1 MPGTVSPQ
9 HMQRIV
15 LFVSGFLLLNQLS
28 AQDGCSSALPITSG
42 TYLVSAVNG
51 PEAPPFNCTTGEPAT
66 AAEWYSFTPTSDHG
80 LKVSSELLVNT
91 GGDTRFHIY
100 RGSCGSLT
108 CVGGDDDAGS
118 IGNGYLS
125 IDSLNV
131 MAGNT
136 YYIVWDN
143 RWSSAGFTFEVTV
156 IPSFTEP
163 LGFTTVS
170 NPTEGYVLAVVDM
183 NDDQLDDI
191 VTVDSTRIL
200 VHYQQADGSLEVTT
214 FPTTEADNEPS
225 WSLCAGDLNGDGHND
240 LVYGGGQGVTLMLT
254 NSEGTAFTEV
264 SYPQYV
270 FSQRSNMVDINNDG
284 DLDAF
289 VCHDVDPNVFFMNNG
304 SGGFT
309 FNQGGLGD
317 DVNGGN
323 YGSIWIDYDNDRDL
337 DLFIAKCRGGQSLS
351 AIDEMHRNNGDG
363 TFTNVADAIGLAH
376 GFHQSW
382 SSAWGDYDL
391 DGDLDVVVGASSDAF
406 GSHIVMR
413 NDNGTF
419 TDVTVGS
426 GLDTH
431 TGLSTEWTTH
441 DFNNDG
447 RLDILGGGALYIGT
461 GDLTFELA
469 VNVGNHAIGDLNDDG
484 YLDILGGTSI
494 RYNNG
499 GAMNW
504 LKVHTVGTVSNG
516 NGIGARILVTTPLG
530 TQIREVR
537 SGDGFRYMS
546 SLMAHFG
553 LGNDEVIEEV
563 RVLWPSGLTNVYTD
577 VDINSTFTAVE
588 SPSTAVETD
597 AEEALF
603 AVYPNPAQDHLLLG
617 LNAGVAVDLT
627 LIDARGSVV
636 YQGRPVDMTVDVSG
650 LPAGLYT
657 VRAQFEGT
665 TRTARFTKL

>member
-1 MPGTVSPQ
+1 
-9 HMQRIV
+9 
-15 LFVSGFLLLNQLS
+15 
-28 AQDGCSSALPITSG
+28 
-42 TYLVSAVNG
+42 
-51 PEAPPFNCTTGEPAT
+51 
-66 AAEWYSFTPTSDHG
+66 
-80 LKVSSELLVNT
+80 
-91 GGDTRFHIY
+91 
-100 RGSCGSLT
+100 
-108 CVGGDDDAGS
+108 
-118 IGNGYLS
+118 
-125 IDSLNV
+125 
-131 MAGNT
+131 
-136 YYIVWDN
+136 
-143 RWSSAGFTFEVTV
+143 
-156 IPSFTEP
+156 
-163 LGFTTVS
+163 
-170 NPTEGYVLAVVDM
+170 
-183 NDDQLDDI
+183 
-191 VTVDSTRIL
+191 
-200 VHYQQADGSLEVTT
+200 
-214 FPTTEADNEPS
+214 
-225 WSLCAGDLNGDGHND
+225 
-240 LVYGGGQGVTLMLT
+240 
-254 NSEGTAFTEV
+254 
-264 SYPQYV
+264 
-270 FSQRSNMVDINNDG
+270 
-284 DLDAF
+284 
-289 VCHDVDPNVFFMNNG
+289 
-304 SGGFT
+304 
-309 FNQGGLGD
+309 
-317 DVNGGN
+317 
-323 YGSIWIDYDNDRDL
+323 
-337 DLFIAKCRGGQSLS
+337 
-351 AIDEMHRNNGDG
+351 
-363 TFTNVADAIGLAH
+363 
-376 GFHQSW
+376 
-382 SSAWGDYDL
+382 
-391 DGDLDVVVGASSDAF
+391 
-406 GSHIVMR
+406 

-617 LNAGVAVDLT
+617 LNAGVAVDIT

-650 LPAGLYT
+650 LLAGLYT